1 MPYRLQDLR
10 LSFGGRSAVA
20 PHRGYDKR
28 HRASR
33 FQIIA
38 YLPDDERKVVDSA
51 AAGANRNAGAWPN
64 ETIERRELWPQ
75 GGRRI
80 VEACSIEPLPDFMEP
95 HGLQY
100 RYPAVLRYSTSAP

>member
-1 MPYRLQDLR
+1 MVDSEMPYDFRISA
-10 LSFGGRSAVA
+10 LSFGSRSAVA
-20 PHRGYDKR
+20 PHRGHDKR

-51 AAGANRNAGAWPN
+51 AAGADRDAGAWPN
-64 ETIERRELWPQ
+64 ETIERRELWSQRGP
-75 GGRRI
+75 RI
-80 VEACSIEPLPDFMEP
+80 VEARSIEPLPDFMEP

-100 RYPAVLRYSTSAP
+100 RR